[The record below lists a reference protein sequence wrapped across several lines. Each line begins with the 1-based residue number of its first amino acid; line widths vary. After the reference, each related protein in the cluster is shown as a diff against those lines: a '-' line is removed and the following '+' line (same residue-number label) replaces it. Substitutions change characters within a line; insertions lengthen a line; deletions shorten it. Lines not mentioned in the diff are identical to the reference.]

1 MWRCS
6 VQTRRRRSSLPRRA
20 ASRPR
25 RDSPRCAGR
34 SSTGASSRGAR
45 SPSRRALVRAL
56 PLRHQLAVPLQLRP
70 HARAGYVVREEG
82 EKEAGGRLNAI
93 SPLEDM
99 NPLTSSESRGAGGSA
114 GTRVKDF
121 RTLQWF
127 DAVAYWNHDAPP
139 AKTDWFPKVMQWQ
152 CASPTSSPICPIFSL
167 LSRRSQ
173 HPPRFCFFEKAVRAP
188 PKAVDVPG
196 FFFPPQA
203 GCPRRPR
210 AGERCGIRSCRGT
223 AGAAAWRCRGAVL
236 TRGAPLGA

>member
-93 SPLEDM
+93 SPFEDL

-114 GTRVKDF
+114 GARVKDF

-152 CASPTSSPICPIFSL
+152 CASPTSSPICPIFSSLFSAQPTTPTVL
-167 LSRRSQ
+167 LFRGSSQSPAEPLTSQAFVCFRRQDAPAVHGQVSAAE
-173 HPPRFCFFEKAVRAP
+173 FEAAEARLA
-188 PKAVDVPG
+188 
-196 FFFPPQA
+196 Q
-203 GCPRRPR
+203 RRG
-210 AGERCGIRSCRGT
+210 A
-223 AGAAAWRCRGAVL
+223 AGA
-236 TRGAPLGA
+236 PS

>member
-1 MWRCS
+1 MWCGRRG
-6 VQTRRRRSSLPRRA
+6 RRRPA
-20 ASRPR
+20 V
-25 RDSPRCAGR
+25 DSTPF
-34 SSTGASSRGAR
+34 
-45 SPSRRALVRAL
+45 
-56 PLRHQLAVPLQLRP
+56 
-70 HARAGYVVREEG
+70 
-82 EKEAGGRLNAI
+82 
-93 SPLEDM
+93 EDL

-114 GTRVKDF
+114 GARVKDF

-152 CASPTSSPICPIFSL
+152 CASPTSSPICPIFSS

-173 HPPRFCFFEKAVRAP
+173 QPPHGFAFAREQSEPRRT
-188 PKAVDVPG
+188 VDVPG
-196 FFFPPQA
+196 VCLFSQA

-236 TRGAPLGA
+236 TRGAPLGAQRRSVYRSTDAVQQKN